1 VAIGRKL
8 FGTDGVRGEAGTF
21 LTAELATSLGRAATA
36 SLEAKRPQVL
46 IVRDTRESG
55 PMLESAL
62 AAGIAAAGGDALLG
76 GVLPTPATAILV
88 KRLGLDLAAVVS
100 ASHNPYR
107 DNGIKFFS
115 ARGTKLDDDA
125 EERMESLLSD
135 RGRHLDRHADEM
147 TTAPAVEP
155 GHVREL
161 NGGLEDYLRALEAAF
176 PLDLSGR
183 KVMLD
188 CANGATFRAA
198 PAIFERLGAEVESI
212 ATEPDGRNIND
223 GCGSTHLDELAER
236 VAASEATIGFAF
248 DGDGDRVLAVDGE
261 GRAHDGDE
269 LIALTARGMDA
280 RGELG
285 GGVAVTVMSNYG
297 FHQAME
303 GAGIEVAVTKVGDR
317 YVLDELRERGWAV
330 GGEQS
335 GHIIDTRFV
344 ATGDGI
350 AAALMTMRE
359 LGGRVLGE
367 VSSMEKLPQTLV
379 NVEVADRDAVEGAA
393 AVWEAVEREDE
404 ALEGRGR
411 VLLRPSGTEPLVR
424 VMVEAPSAEEADAVC
439 ERLVTIV
446 RQELA

>member
-1 VAIGRKL
+1 MTTGRKL

-21 LTAELATSLGRAATA
+21 LTAELATALGRAATA
-36 SLEAKRPQVL
+36 SLDAQRPQVL

-76 GVLPTPATAILV
+76 GVLPTPAAAILV

-115 ARGTKLDDDA
+115 AQGTKLDDAAEARIESLIDA
-125 EERMESLLSD
+125 EPD
-135 RGRHLDRHADEM
+135 VA
-147 TTAPAVEP
+147 EP
-155 GHVREL
+155 GSVGEL
-161 NGGLEDYLRALEAAF
+161 GGGLEDYLRALESAF
-176 PLDLSGR
+176 PIDLSGR
-183 KVMLD
+183 HVVLD

-198 PAIFERLGAEVESI
+198 PMIFERLGATVETI

-223 GCGSTHLDELAER
+223 GCGSTHLDSLAAAM
-236 VAASEATIGFAF
+236 VASEATAGFAF
-248 DGDGDRVLAVDGE
+248 DGDGDRVLAVDGS
-261 GRAHDGDE
+261 GRTHDGDE
-269 LIALTARGMDA
+269 LIALAARGMAA
-280 RGELG
+280 RDELA

-303 GAGIEVAVTKVGDR
+303 EAGIEVAVTGVGDR
-317 YVLDELRERGWAV
+317 YVLDELRERSWAL

-344 ATGDGI
+344 ATGDGT
-350 AAALMTMRE
+350 AAALATMRE
-359 LGGRVLGE
+359 LAGRELAAVAP
-367 VSSMEKLPQTLV
+367 MEKLPQTLV
-379 NVEVADRDAVEGAA
+379 NVEVADREAIAGAG
-393 AVWEAVEREDE
+393 AVWEAVEREGKE
-404 ALEGRGR
+404 LEGRGR

-424 VMVEAPSAEEADAVC
+424 VMVEAPSAEEAGAVC
-439 ERLVTIV
+439 ERLVTLV